1 MAANYVQNRRS
12 AWRVG
17 DRTKTYCW
25 KGRRVYG
32 MIVLDHALQSLSNTN
47 LGKEKKGSCY
57 LTIKAIGFGCFG
69 SNSS

>member
-1 MAANYVQNRRS
+1 
-12 AWRVG
+12 
-17 DRTKTYCW
+17 
-25 KGRRVYG
+25 